1 MQTGDG
7 AFVLGASVFSV
18 TMILLYLASTVY
30 HYLPQGNLKSLLSRI
45 DHCAIYLFIAGT
57 YTPFTLGVFRG
68 FWGWVLLAAIWA
80 VAAAGVALKVFAN
93 RPHPILST
101 TTYLVMG
108 WLILIFIKPFMA
120 LLSAQGIFWLVA
132 GGVAYSLGVIFFVLD
147 SRFKYSHFIWHLFV
161 ILGTVCHFIAI
172 YYHAA

>member
-18 TMILLYLASTVY
+18 TMILLYLASTAY

-108 WLILIFIKPFMA
+108 
-120 LLSAQGIFWLVA
+120 
-132 GGVAYSLGVIFFVLD
+132 
-147 SRFKYSHFIWHLFV
+147 
-161 ILGTVCHFIAI
+161 
-172 YYHAA
+172 

>member
-1 MQTGDG
+1 M
-7 AFVLGASVFSV
+7 
-18 TMILLYLASTVY
+18 
-30 HYLPQGNLKSLLSRI
+30 
-45 DHCAIYLFIAGT
+45 
-57 YTPFTLGVFRG
+57 
-68 FWGWVLLAAIWA
+68 
-80 VAAAGVALKVFAN
+80 
-93 RPHPILST
+93 
-101 TTYLVMG
+101 
-108 WLILIFIKPFMA
+108 ILIFIKPFMA